1 MAKNNEETT
10 KLKRMNEE
18 TTKLKRMNEE
28 TTKLKR
34 MKETTKLKRM
44 IIITVTILIISF
56 VCFVLM
62 YANTTLSNILIFAAI
77 ILGGILGF
85 SVAYIFRDIPFKKW
99 NKENERKKRIY
110 SAINTTYSIFF
121 SKSGL
126 YYLFATSVCVG
137 IFSWM
142 ASQEHDIYLLYFFV
156 MWYIISAGLVFLY
169 ILQKKLKKHM

>member
-18 TTKLKRMNEE
+18 TTKLKRMNE
-28 TTKLKR
+28 
-34 MKETTKLKRM
+34 ETTKLKRM